1 MARVLGVIPARMG
14 SSRFP
19 GKPLAPLL
27 GRPMVEHVYRR
38 TAECPLLGEVVI
50 ATCDEEI
57 AQAAA
62 AFGARAVMTAA
73 RHERATDRVAEA
85 SGSDA
90 AEVVVMVQ
98 GDEPMVQPDMILA
111 AVEPVLADRGVSCVN
126 LCAAIR
132 SEEDLR
138 DPNTI
143 KVVANRA
150 GQALYFSRAPIPFR
164 ADGPFSA
171 GTWWKQVCVIAF
183 RRAALQAFAS
193 MPRGPL
199 EAAESVDMLRFLENG
214 LAVQMVATSHVTHA
228 VDTPQDLELV
238 TSLMRGSS
246 DGPSDGDARDGVARQ
261 RPAGRSTHVSTPSAS
276 PSKGSPRDCHDQ

>member
-14 SSRFP
+14 ASRFP

-38 TAECPLLGEVVI
+38 AAECPLLDEVVI
-50 ATCDEEI
+50 ATCDQEI
-57 AQAAA
+57 VRTAA
-62 AFGARAVMTAA
+62 AFGARAIMTSA

-85 SGSDA
+85 SGSDT

-98 GDEPMVQPDMILA
+98 GDEPMVQPDMIA
-111 AVEPVLADRGVSCVN
+111 AAMEPVLADRGVSCVN

-143 KVVANRA
+143 KVVADRA
-150 GQALYFSRAPIPFR
+150 GRALYFSRVPIPFR
-164 ADGPFSA
+164 ADGTPSA

-183 RRAALQAFAS
+183 RRAALLAFAS
-193 MPRGPL
+193 MPQGPL
-199 EAAESVDMLRFLENG
+199 EIAESIDMLRFLENG
-214 LAVQMVATSHVTHA
+214 FAVQMVPTSRVTHA
-228 VDTPQDLELV
+228 VDTPEDLELV
-238 TSLMRGSS
+238 ASWMTGSFE
-246 DGPSDGDARDGVARQ
+246 GTV
-261 RPAGRSTHVSTPSAS
+261 
-276 PSKGSPRDCHDQ
+276 